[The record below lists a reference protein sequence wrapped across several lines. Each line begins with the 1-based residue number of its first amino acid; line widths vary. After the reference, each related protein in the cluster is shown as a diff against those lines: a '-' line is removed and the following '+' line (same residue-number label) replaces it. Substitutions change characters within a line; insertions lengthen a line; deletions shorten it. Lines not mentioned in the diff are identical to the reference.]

1 MERTHTS
8 LWLIAAV
15 LLLVLSG
22 VAVYKAWPVLFPTAV
37 VSADLDPGCDLRAG
51 PCASKLPGGGSIS
64 LGIEPRTIPLV
75 KPLEYL
81 VKVEGIEA
89 DSVEIDFSGVDMN
102 MGFNRPK
109 LSRTADGEFSGSGV
123 LPVCVREAMEWE
135 ARVMLHTEDGLIA
148 APYRFVTVKPGVSLQ

>member
-1 MERTHTS
+1 MRTSTT
-8 LWLIAAV
+8 LWLIAGALLIAV
-15 LLLVLSG
+15 G
-22 VAVYKAWPVLFPTAV
+22 AAAVYKAWPVLFPKAV

-51 PCASKLPGGGSIS
+51 PCVSRLPGGGSIS

-109 LSRTADGEFSGSGV
+109 LSRTADGEFSGNGV

-135 ARVMLHTEDGLIA
+135 ARVMLHTEDGLVA